1 MRGPLGGWAVPIAK
15 TVTVIGIS
23 ILAVPSTL
31 QGQAHRET
39 IPFVGGPSQGQIG
52 YVRAPEGE
60 SQSIDLDSVAAG
72 QIAYY
77 KGDNGPGVFA
87 PRGWHCRGWEGSA
100 GGTLVVSPGLIDS
113 LGARPRLLGRAV
125 ELEGWEGGT
134 SGRF

>member
-39 IPFVGGPSQGQIG
+39 IPFVGCPQQGQIA
-52 YVRAPEGE
+52 YVRAPEG
-60 SQSIDLDSVAAG
+60 QPPSIGLNSVAAG

-77 KGDNGPGVFA
+77 KCDNGPGVFA
-87 PRGWHCRGWEGSA
+87 PRVRHC
-100 GGTLVVSPGLIDS
+100 GGCACS
-113 LGARPRLLGRAV
+113 
-125 ELEGWEGGT
+125 
-134 SGRF
+134 